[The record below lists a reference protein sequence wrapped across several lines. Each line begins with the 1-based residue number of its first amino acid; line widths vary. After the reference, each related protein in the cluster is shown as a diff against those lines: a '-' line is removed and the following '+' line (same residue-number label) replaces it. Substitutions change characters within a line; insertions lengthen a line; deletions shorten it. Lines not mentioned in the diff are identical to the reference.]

1 MIKKTIIFL
10 LGILF
15 SLSAISQNNIDV
27 IHLKNGKSYK
37 GNIIEQAPNSYYVI
51 QSLNDSTYKFYFNEI
66 EKLTKEIAEPQKSQS
81 RKEYIA
87 KHPRNFISI
96 SSGVSISNVP
106 YYSSVEETQILIT
119 PLASLYFEKG
129 ILKHFF
135 LRGAACFNTIGNKYP
150 FIYTDI
156 NGTIIGQTNRIISFD
171 FLSGILSAGYKS
183 NTKVQLFANIGTGVS
198 YMYSAKYELEGDLP
212 LSPIY
217 NKTNIL
223 EKEDKPNLLLNAELG
238 FRYKIYKSIYFHH
251 AVSATKY
258 FINNNYGFLMI
269 TSGISLGI

>member
-1 MIKKTIIFL
+1 MF
-10 LGILF
+10 GILF
-15 SLSAISQNNIDV
+15 TLSAISQNNIDV
-27 IHLKNGKSYK
+27 IYLKNGKSYK

-51 QSLNDSTYKFYFNEI
+51 KSLNDSTYKFYFNEI
-66 EKLTKEIAEPQKSQS
+66 EKLTKEIAEPQKIQS
-81 RKEYIA
+81 RKEYKA

-96 SSGVSISNVP
+96 SSGVSISKVP
-106 YYSSVEETQILIT
+106 YYSSAAQTKILIT
-119 PLASLYFEKG
+119 PLAYLYFEKG
-129 ILKHFF
+129 ISKYFF
-135 LRGAACFNTIGNKYP
+135 LRGAACFNKIGNKYP
-150 FIYTDI
+150 FIYKHI
-156 NGTIIGQTNRIISFD
+156 IGTTIGQTNIITSFD
-171 FLSGILSAGYKS
+171 YLSGIISAGYKS

-198 YMYSAKYELEGDLP
+198 YMYSAKSELEGDLP
-212 LSPIY
+212 ISSIY

-251 AVSATKY
+251 ALSATKF

>member
-1 MIKKTIIFL
+1 MKKL
-10 LGILF
+10 LSLVF
-15 SLSAISQNNIDV
+15 STLLSFAAISQNNIDV

-51 QSLNDSTYKFYFNEI
+51 QSLNDSTFKFYINEI

-81 RKEYIA
+81 RKEYKA

-106 YYSSVEETQILIT
+106 YYSSAKETQILLT

-150 FIYTDI
+150 FMYYDI
-156 NGTIIGQTNRIISFD
+156 NGTTIGEANIKTSFD

-212 LSPIY
+212 ISSIY